1 MKKSIICG
9 LVILFPIL
17 CNGQHY
23 LYLGFMNSAIKV
35 EKEMEVGDM
44 IIFLTDMLE

>member
-35 EKEMEVGDM
+35 EKEIAFDCYGGNGGW
-44 IIFLTDMLE
+44 I